1 MCLLLFLPEIYN
13 ILRIIINIFYFKL
26 PILPVENFE
35 KLKRCGCF
43 FMDKFHLSETGK
55 KYLLTGAIIFIVYFA
70 MKYISPIIS
79 PFIFAFLLAG
89 ALNPLVRGLGK
100 KIKIRK
106 SVLAG
111 IILFLVCLIIITL
124 AWIALSELITSGS
137 RLAVQIPDY
146 QEEFYVVLNDCCNMM
161 EEKFGVDGRQ
171 IENFIVEQ
179 INIFI
184 ENLEIKVIPEV
195 MGKSVGYMRNIV
207 GFISFTV
214 VMIIAILLIMKD
226 YDSYLEKLKSEES
239 FKALTEVGKKVIF
252 YVKTF
257 VRAQII
263 ILCIISGICAVTLT
277 IMGMEG
283 GILYGILTGIMD
295 MLPFIGT
302 GIMLLPLAIFRLVSG
317 NYWQAFICFC
327 LYAVCALV
335 REFLEPKLIGER
347 VGVWP
352 VGILFAVFA
361 GIHLFGVWGIVK
373 GPLALVIICESC
385 KYLNNRL
392 Q

>member
-1 MCLLLFLPEIYN
+1 M
-13 ILRIIINIFYFKL
+13 
-26 PILPVENFE
+26 
-35 KLKRCGCF
+35 GDF
-43 FMDKFHLSETGK
+43 FMDKIHLSETGK
-55 KYLLTGAIIFIVYFA
+55 KYLLTGAVIFTVYFA
-70 MKYISPIIS
+70 MKYLSPVVS

-89 ALNPLVRGLGK
+89 VLNPLVRGLNK

-111 IILFLVCLIIITL
+111 IILFFACLIIIAL
-124 AWIALSELITSGS
+124 AWIVLSGLITGGS
-137 RLAVQIPDY
+137 ALAVQMPDY
-146 QEEFYVVLNDCCNMM
+146 QEEFYVVLNDCCHMM
-161 EEKFGVDGRQ
+161 EEKFGVDGSQ

-184 ENLEIKVIPEV
+184 ENLEVKVIPEI

-226 YDSYLEKLKSEES
+226 YDSYLEKIKKEES
-239 FKALTEVGKKVIF
+239 FRALREIGGKVLF
-252 YVKTF
+252 YVRTF
-257 VRAQII
+257 IRAQII
-263 ILCIISGICAVTLT
+263 ILCIISGICAVSLT
-277 IMGMEG
+277 IMGMKG
-283 GILYGILTGIMD
+283 GILYGILTGFMD

-302 GIMLLPLAIFRLVSG
+302 GIMLLPLAIFRLISG
-317 NYWQAFICFC
+317 NYWQAFFCFC

-361 GIHLFGVWGIVK
+361 GIHLFGVWGIIK
-373 GPLALVIICESC
+373 GPLSLVIICESC
-385 KYLNNRL
+385 KYLNNSL

>member
-1 MCLLLFLPEIYN
+1 M
-13 ILRIIINIFYFKL
+13 
-26 PILPVENFE
+26 
-35 KLKRCGCF
+35 GDF
-43 FMDKFHLSETGK
+43 FMDKFHLNKIGK
-55 KYLLTGAIIFIVYFA
+55 KYLMTGAIIFAVYFA
-70 MKYISPIIS
+70 MKYISPIVS

-89 ALNPLVRGLGK
+89 LLNPFVRGLNK
-100 KIKIRK
+100 KTKVRK

-111 IILFLVCLIIITL
+111 IILFSLCLIFITL
-124 AWIALSELITSGS
+124 VWILLSKLITSGS
-137 RLAVQIPDY
+137 ALAVQMPNY
-146 QEEFYVVLNDCCNMM
+146 QKELYVVLNDCCHMM
-161 EEKFGVDGRQ
+161 EEKFGVDGTQ

-184 ENLEIKVIPEV
+184 ENLEVKVIPEV
-195 MGKSVGYMRNIV
+195 MGKSVGYVRNIV

-226 YDSYLEKLKSEES
+226 YDSYLEKIKQEES
-239 FKALTEVGKKVIF
+239 FKALREIGRKVLL

-257 VRAQII
+257 IRAQVI
-263 ILCIISGICAVTLT
+263 ILCIISIICAVTLT

-283 GILYGILTGIMD
+283 GIFYGILTGIMD
-295 MLPFIGT
+295 TLPFIGT

-317 NYWQAFICFC
+317 NYLQAFFCFC

-361 GIHLFGVWGIVK
+361 GIHLFGVWGIIK
-373 GPLALVIICESC
+373 GPLSLVIICESC
-385 KYLNNRL
+385 KYFYNT
-392 Q
+392 